1 MSAAPGRARQET
13 QGQTLG
19 EQARVYAFTRQE
31 AEAAPDVI
39 RGKISLF
46 DFDIYALINPGA
58 THSFI
63 ASTTASRWPIT
74 LGVLG
79 TDLTV
84 STPLGDCIIVH
95 TVYRDCPLQINRVDF
110 PANLIV
116 FPMLELDVILGMD
129 WLARHRA
136 IVNYY
141 TREVVF
147 EMPGKEKVV
156 FCGERQAVPS
166 CLVSVVTA
174 FRMIKDGC
182 TAYLA
187 HVIDSS

>member
-1 MSAAPGRARQET
+1 M
-13 QGQTLG
+13 
-19 EQARVYAFTRQE
+19 
-31 AEAAPDVI
+31 I

-46 DFDIYALINPGA
+46 DLDIYALIDLGA

-63 ASTTASRWPIT
+63 ASTTASRLPIT
-74 LGVLG
+74 PGVLG

-110 PANLIV
+110 PTNLIV

-136 IVNYY
+136 IVNCY

-147 EMPGKEKVV
+147 ELPGSEKVV
-156 FCGERQAVPS
+156 FC
-166 CLVSVVTA
+166 
-174 FRMIKDGC
+174 
-182 TAYLA
+182 
-187 HVIDSS
+187 